1 MVEFRGNV
9 QTRLKKLNAGVARC
23 TFLAMAGLNRLQMTE
38 IAAMPVAPEEMLPA
52 VAQGAIG
59 IEQRVDDSRCS
70 ALLAAIDH
78 RPTGVLLAAERA
90 FLAGLDGSCETP
102 IAGLATRDGG
112 QVLLRGEILRPDG
125 SEHLYDAQ
133 SAPVEDAAALGA
145 EMAAKLRELAGPQFF
160 ELP

>member
-102 IAGLATRDGG
+102 IAGLATQDGG
-112 QVLLRGEILRPDG
+112 QVFLRGEILRPDG
-125 SEHLYDAQ
+125 SEHLCDAQ
-133 SAPVEDAAALGA
+133 SAPAEDVAELGA
-145 EMAAKLRELAGPQFF
+145 EMAAKLRGLAGPEFF

>member
-1 MVEFRGNV
+1 
-9 QTRLKKLNAGVARC
+9 
-23 TFLAMAGLNRLQMTE
+23 MTE
-38 IAAMPVAPEEMLPA
+38 IVAMPVAPEEMLPA